1 MKKRYKVFLPK
12 SLRWFMLPI
21 FAFIWVMVTI
31 AAFVTP
37 GGEEG
42 LGAWIPGADAWVPIT
57 HGYLYLAYVVV
68 AVDLW
73 FRTRLPLLPMVGVV
87 LAGTV
92 PFMSFVAERWV
103 TRRLTATSAPEPRVR
118 SRS

>member
-42 LGAWIPGADAWVPIT
+42 LGAWIVT
-57 HGYLYLAYVVV
+57 SVV
-68 AVDLW
+68 
-73 FRTRLPLLPMVGVV
+73 LLFVGVLIWMQTSGRWPV
-87 LAGTV
+87 YIV
-92 PFMSFVAERWV
+92 EAEEDD
-103 TRRLTATSAPEPRVR
+103 RRD
-118 SRS
+118 